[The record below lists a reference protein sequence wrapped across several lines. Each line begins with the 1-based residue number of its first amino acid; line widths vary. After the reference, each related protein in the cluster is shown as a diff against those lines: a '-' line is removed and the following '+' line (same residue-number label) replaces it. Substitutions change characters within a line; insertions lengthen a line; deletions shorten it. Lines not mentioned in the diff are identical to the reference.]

1 MIRKQN
7 ENIKLPIFNLQSI
20 IAENVTIIT
29 NYRKQANHK
38 QPNKPKV
45 NKSRRELRRKNYI
58 EKVLNY
64 IDEVKNV

>member
-7 ENIKLPIFNLQSI
+7 ENIQLPIFNLQSI
-20 IAENVTIIT
+20 IADNVTIIT

-38 QPNKPKV
+38 QPNKPKA
-45 NKSRRELRRKNYI
+45 NKSRRELRRRNYI

-64 IDEVKNV
+64 IEEVQNV